1 VIEVD
6 VVAVA
11 ARSATTLTA
20 ATEVVGDE
28 GADTA
33 STGADF
39 FEFDSGTT
47 GFDAGCSDSGAGVGD
62 TGSSG

>member
-1 VIEVD
+1 MIEVD

-33 STGADF
+33 VTAAVC

-47 GFDAGCSDSGAGVGD
+47 GFDAGCSGSGAEV